1 MVNVVDPKLIRR
13 IVIVSFILSLVQEME
28 AMVSRLVDQDVGNR
42 ASEEEIVSGS
52 EGPNI
57 SKRVQMVT
65 AISRPTTA
73 QMVLGQ
79 EALYLPDD
87 HPLLRQIQ
95 SSVAIQGRVLANSDG
110 PALTRLELTIHM
122 ADDEANTL
130 VSSLMSDR
138 ADSPILEGVLSPM
151 VLPGA

>member
-1 MVNVVDPKLIRR
+1 
-13 IVIVSFILSLVQEME
+13 
-28 AMVSRLVDQDVGNR
+28 MVSRLVDKDAGNR
-42 ASEEEIVSGS
+42 TSEEEIVSGS
-52 EGPNI
+52 EGPTV
-57 SKRVQMVT
+57 SKRVQMAT

-73 QMVLGQ
+73 QLVLGR

-95 SSVAIQGRVLANSDG
+95 SLVAIQGRVLANSDG
-110 PALTRLELTIHM
+110 PALTQLELTIHM

-138 ADSPILEGVLSPM
+138 ADSPILEGVSPSM

>member
-1 MVNVVDPKLIRR
+1 
-13 IVIVSFILSLVQEME
+13 
-28 AMVSRLVDQDVGNR
+28 MVSCLVDKDEANR
-42 ASEEEIVSGS
+42 TLEEEIVSGS
-52 EGPNI
+52 KGPDV
-57 SKRVQMVT
+57 SERVQMAT
-65 AISRPTTA
+65 EILRLTTA

-79 EALYLPDD
+79 EALFLPDNY
-87 HPLLRQIQ
+87 PLLRQIQ

-110 PALTRLELTIHM
+110 PALTQLELTIHM

-138 ADSPILEGVLSPM
+138 ADSPILEGVSSSM

>member
-1 MVNVVDPKLIRR
+1 
-13 IVIVSFILSLVQEME
+13 
-28 AMVSRLVDQDVGNR
+28 MVSRLVNEDTGNR
-42 ASEEEIVSGS
+42 TSEEEIISGS
-52 EGPNI
+52 EGPDV
-57 SKRVQMVT
+57 SERVQIAT

-73 QMVLGQ
+73 QMVLSR

-95 SSVAIQGRVLANSDG
+95 SLVAIQGRVLVNSGG
-110 PALTRLELTIHM
+110 PVLTRLELTIHM

-138 ADSPILEGVLSPM
+138 ADSPILEGVLTSM
-151 VLPGA
+151 ILPGA

>member
-1 MVNVVDPKLIRR
+1 
-13 IVIVSFILSLVQEME
+13 
-28 AMVSRLVDQDVGNR
+28 MVSCLVDEDAGNR
-42 ASEEEIVSGS
+42 TSEEEIVSGS
-52 EGPNI
+52 EGPDV
-57 SKRVQMVT
+57 SERVQM
-65 AISRPTTA
+65 AKEISRPTTA

-87 HPLLRQIQ
+87 HPLLQQIQ
-95 SSVAIQGRVLANSDG
+95 SSIAIQGRVLANSDG

-130 VSSLMSDR
+130 VSSLMSNR
-138 ADSPILEGVLSPM
+138 ADSLILEGVSSSM

>member
-1 MVNVVDPKLIRR
+1 
-13 IVIVSFILSLVQEME
+13 
-28 AMVSRLVDQDVGNR
+28 MVSCLVNEDAGNR
-42 ASEEEIVSGS
+42 TSEEEIVSGS
-52 EGPNI
+52 EGPDV
-57 SKRVQMVT
+57 SERVQMAT

-73 QMVLGQ
+73 QMVLGR

-110 PALTRLELTIHM
+110 PVLTRLELTIHM
-122 ADDEANTL
+122 ADEEANTL

-138 ADSPILEGVLSPM
+138 ADSLILEGVSSS
-151 VLPGA
+151 VVFPGA

>member
-1 MVNVVDPKLIRR
+1 
-13 IVIVSFILSLVQEME
+13 
-28 AMVSRLVDQDVGNR
+28 MVSRLVDEDVGNR
-42 ASEEEIVSGS
+42 TLEEEIMSGS
-52 EGPNI
+52 KGPDV
-57 SKRVQMVT
+57 SERVQMVM
-65 AISRPTTA
+65 AILRPTTA

-87 HPLLRQIQ
+87 HPLLQQIQ
-95 SSVAIQGRVLANSDG
+95 NSVAIQGRVLVNSDG

-122 ADDEANTL
+122 ADDEANAL

-138 ADSPILEGVLSPM
+138 ADSPILEGVSSLM

>member
-1 MVNVVDPKLIRR
+1 
-13 IVIVSFILSLVQEME
+13 
-28 AMVSRLVDQDVGNR
+28 MVSRLVDEDVGNR
-42 ASEEEIVSGS
+42 TSEEEIMSSS
-52 EGPNI
+52 EGPAI
-57 SKRVQMVT
+57 SERVQM
-65 AISRPTTA
+65 AMEISRPTTA
-73 QMVLGQ
+73 QMVLGR

-122 ADDEANTL
+122 ADEEANTL

-138 ADSPILEGVLSPM
+138 ADSPVLEGVSSSM

>member
-1 MVNVVDPKLIRR
+1 
-13 IVIVSFILSLVQEME
+13 
-28 AMVSRLVDQDVGNR
+28 MVSRLVDEDAGNR
-42 ASEEEIVSGS
+42 TSEEGIVSGS
-52 EGPNI
+52 EGPDV
-57 SKRVQMVT
+57 SERVQMAT
-65 AISRPTTA
+65 AILRPTTA

-87 HPLLRQIQ
+87 HPLLGQIR

-110 PALTRLELTIHM
+110 PSLTRLELTIHM
-122 ADDEANTL
+122 ADEEANAL

-138 ADSPILEGVLSPM
+138 ADSPILEGVSSLM

>member
-1 MVNVVDPKLIRR
+1 
-13 IVIVSFILSLVQEME
+13 ME
-28 AMVSRLVDQDVGNR
+28 AIVSRLVDKDAGNR
-42 ASEEEIVSGS
+42 TSEEEIVSGS
-52 EGPNI
+52 EGPAV
-57 SKRVQMVT
+57 SERVQMAT
-65 AISRPTTA
+65 AILRPTTA
-73 QMVLGQ
+73 QMALGQ
-79 EALYLPDD
+79 NALYLPDD

-122 ADDEANTL
+122 ADDEANAL

-138 ADSPILEGVLSPM
+138 ADSPILEGVLSSM

>member
-1 MVNVVDPKLIRR
+1 
-13 IVIVSFILSLVQEME
+13 
-28 AMVSRLVDQDVGNR
+28 MVSRLVDKDAGNR
-42 ASEEEIVSGS
+42 TSEEEIMSGS
-52 EGPNI
+52 EGPDV
-57 SKRVQMVT
+57 SERVQMAT

-73 QMVLGQ
+73 QMVLSR
-79 EALYLPDD
+79 EALYLPND

-95 SSVAIQGRVLANSDG
+95 SSVAIQGRVLVNSDG
-110 PALTRLELTIHM
+110 PALTRLKLTIHM

-138 ADSPILEGVLSPM
+138 ADSPILEGVSSSV

>member
-1 MVNVVDPKLIRR
+1 
-13 IVIVSFILSLVQEME
+13 
-28 AMVSRLVDQDVGNR
+28 MVSCLVDKDAGNR
-42 ASEEEIVSGS
+42 TSEEEIVSGS

-57 SKRVQMVT
+57 SERVQMAT

-73 QMVLGQ
+73 QMVLGR

-87 HPLLRQIQ
+87 HPLLQQIQ
-95 SSVAIQGRVLANSDG
+95 SSVAIQGRVVANSDG

-122 ADDEANTL
+122 ADDEANAL

-138 ADSPILEGVLSPM
+138 ADSPILEGVSSSV

>member
-1 MVNVVDPKLIRR
+1 M
-13 IVIVSFILSLVQEME
+13 
-28 AMVSRLVDQDVGNR
+28 
-42 ASEEEIVSGS
+42 SGS
-52 EGPNI
+52 EGPDV
-57 SKRVQMVT
+57 SERVQMAMET
-65 AISRPTTA
+65 SKPITA
-73 QMVLGQ
+73 QMVLGR

-95 SSVAIQGRVLANSDG
+95 SLVAIQGRVLANSDG

-138 ADSPILEGVLSPM
+138 ADSPILEGVSSSM
-151 VLPGA
+151 VLLGA